1 MSFAIGDDAMV
12 GISIPDDVADNMM
25 NDGGFGLEEGEGG
38 FGGAEES
45 GFGHDENFEVFFEKA
60 DQPPEKRR
68 RTLEAAADEE
78 QARACER
85 VVLACCARVVCA
97 LPRQVCVCVPA
108 ADARLLSHS
117 G

>member
-1 MSFAIGDDAMV
+1 MSFAIGDDDAMV

-60 DQPPEKRR
+60 DQQPEKRR

-85 VVLACCARVVCA
+85 VVRACCARVVCT
-97 LPRQVCVCVPA
+97 LPRQVCVC
-108 ADARLLSHS
+108 SCC
-117 G
+117 

>member
-1 MSFAIGDDAMV
+1 MSFAIGDDDAMV

-38 FGGAEES
+38 FGAEES

-68 RTLEAAADEE
+68 RTLEAEADEE
-78 QARACER
+78 QARA
-85 VVLACCARVVCA
+85 ARVSRVHCDA
-97 LPRQVCVCVPA
+97 RRCVCVC
-108 ADARLLSHS
+108 SCC
-117 G
+117 

>member
-38 FGGAEES
+38 FGAEES
-45 GFGHDENFEVFFEKA
+45 GFGHEENFEVFFEKA

-68 RTLEAAADEE
+68 RTLEAAADDE
-78 QARACER
+78 QARIVRACRACCTR
-85 VVLACCARVVCA
+85 VVRAHLCAAPGVCSCC
-97 LPRQVCVCVPA
+97 
-108 ADARLLSHS
+108 
-117 G
+117 